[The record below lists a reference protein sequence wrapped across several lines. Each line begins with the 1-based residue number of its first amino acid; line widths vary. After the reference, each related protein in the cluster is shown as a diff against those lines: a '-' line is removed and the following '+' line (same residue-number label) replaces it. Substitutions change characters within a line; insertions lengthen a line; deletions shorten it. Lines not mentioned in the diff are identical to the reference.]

1 MVTGKSATMT
11 RTRKTSATVAGKP
24 APKPTPPKGTNAAPK
39 PTPPPKPSGKVP
51 APRAP
56 RIAPEV
62 REPRVTT
69 FVTRSGPNGNGTTVV
84 TRPNSMRLKGH
95 AWAPAKVVEG
105 GKEYRCRCGYVEGV
119 AATDAEGRDLHQKH
133 LREQKA
139 AGAAS

>member
-1 MVTGKSATMT
+1 MVTGKNAT
-11 RTRKTSATVAGKP
+11 S
-24 APKPTPPKGTNAAPK
+24 AAPK
-39 PTPPPKPSGKVP
+39 KAPAAPKKAPAPAPAPAAPKKVAKVP

-62 REPRVTT
+62 REPRVST

-95 AWAPAKVVEG
+95 AWAPAKRVEG
-105 GKEYRCRCGYVEGV
+105 GKRYGCECGFDEGV

-139 AGAAS
+139 AALAAAS